1 MLSPMY
7 LESEPLTCASPK
19 RKQKFPKPFRKE
31 IYDENLPKFV
41 SSHNAPGMLHV
52 GGCASRSRS
61 REDSQPQSGS
71 TERYHAAIATRICNV
86 SSPAGSCQF
95 RGSWRSWLHSKPNI
109 RRPSRNWCFFKP
121 STPSASRTNALI
133 TTRTGHEVS
142 LALVSRGAA
151 DRSAPV
157 DYVLKYEPPRSF
169 FIEAS
174 HPSFVIEETKSLDS
188 AELPGASP
196 PQRDAIRPEESM
208 LRDQQT
214 EPPHWE
220 GGQLRVSVGRSTKN
234 GDEVAVAFSV
244 LNASANTIELLPPQ
258 IELTDTTKNR
268 RHTAI
273 KAEPVAIKSY
283 RLTSRRLAP
292 GERADGVVT
301 FERPAF
307 KASSERLMLQVA
319 QVEQVDRP
327 VLAAVSFVPAAKGGA
342 K

>member
-1 MLSPMY
+1 MKICRNLFHLITPLACFALAAAQADLGPGRILSLNLDPQSVTMLELRPGFVTSV
-7 LESEPLTCASPK
+7 
-19 RKQKFPKPFRKE
+19 R
-31 IYDENLPKFV
+31 LPEAV
-41 SSHNAPGMLHV
+41 SSVVLGDPGAFKAEHSE
-52 GGCASRSRS
+52 A
-61 REDSQPQSGS
+61 EPQL
-71 TERYHAAIATRICNV
+71 V
-86 SSPAGSCQF
+86 
-95 RGSWRSWLHSKPNI
+95 
-109 RRPSRNWCFFKP
+109 FFKP
-121 STPSASRTNALI
+121 STSSASRTNALI
-133 TTRTGHEVS
+133 MTRTGHEVS

-169 FIEAS
+169 FIKAS
-174 HPSFVIEETKSLDS
+174 HPSFVIEETKSLDP
-188 AELPGASP
+188 AELAGASP

-292 GERADGVVT
+292 GRGRMGLSLSRDPHS
-301 FERPAF
+301 RP
-307 KASSERLMLQVA
+307 LQSV
-319 QVEQVDRP
+319 
-327 VLAAVSFVPAAKGGA
+327 
-342 K
+342 

>member
-1 MLSPMY
+1 MKI
-7 LESEPLTCASPK
+7 C
-19 RKQKFPKPFRKE
+19 R
-31 IYDENLPKFV
+31 NLFHLITPIACLAVAVAQADLAPGRILNLNLDPQIVTTLQLRPGFVTSVRLPEAV
-41 SSHNAPGMLHV
+41 SSVVLGDPVAFKAEHSEA
-52 GGCASRSRS
+52 
-61 REDSQPQSGS
+61 EPQL
-71 TERYHAAIATRICNV
+71 V
-86 SSPAGSCQF
+86 
-95 RGSWRSWLHSKPNI
+95 
-109 RRPSRNWCFFKP
+109 FFKP
-121 STPSASRTNALI
+121 STLSASRTNALI
-133 TTRTGHEVS
+133 TTRTGREVS

-157 DYVLKYEPPRSF
+157 DYVLKYEPQRSF

-188 AELPGASP
+188 AKLPGASP
-196 PQRDAIRPEESM
+196 PQQNAIDPEESM
-208 LRDQQT
+208 LRDQKT

-244 LNASANTIELLPPQ
+244 LNASLKTIELLPPQ

-268 RHTAI
+268 HHKAI

-283 RLTSRRLAP
+283 RLTSRKLAP
-292 GERADGVVT
+292 GERADGVAM

-327 VLAAVSFVPAAKGGA
+327 VLVALSFVPAANGGA
-342 K
+342 R

>member
-1 MLSPMY
+1 
-7 LESEPLTCASPK
+7 
-19 RKQKFPKPFRKE
+19 
-31 IYDENLPKFV
+31 V
-41 SSHNAPGMLHV
+41 
-52 GGCASRSRS
+52 
-61 REDSQPQSGS
+61 
-71 TERYHAAIATRICNV
+71 
-86 SSPAGSCQF
+86 
-95 RGSWRSWLHSKPNI
+95 
-109 RRPSRNWCFFKP
+109 
-121 STPSASRTNALI
+121 
-133 TTRTGHEVS
+133 
-142 LALVSRGAA
+142 
-151 DRSAPV
+151 PV

-174 HPSFVIEETKSLDS
+174 HPSFVIEETKNLDS

-196 PQRDAIRPEESM
+196 PQRDAIGPEESM

-214 EPPHWE
+214 APPHWE

-268 RHTAI
+268 HHKAI

-283 RLTSRRLAP
+283 RLTSRKLAP
-292 GERADGVVT
+292 GERADGVAM

-327 VLAAVSFVPAAKGGA
+327 VLVAVSFVPAAKGGTR
-342 K
+342 

>member
-1 MLSPMY
+1 M
-7 LESEPLTCASPK
+7 
-19 RKQKFPKPFRKE
+19 
-31 IYDENLPKFV
+31 
-41 SSHNAPGMLHV
+41 
-52 GGCASRSRS
+52 
-61 REDSQPQSGS
+61 
-71 TERYHAAIATRICNV
+71 
-86 SSPAGSCQF
+86 
-95 RGSWRSWLHSKPNI
+95 
-109 RRPSRNWCFFKP
+109 
-121 STPSASRTNALI
+121 
-133 TTRTGHEVS
+133 
-142 LALVSRGAA
+142 
-151 DRSAPV
+151 
-157 DYVLKYEPPRSF
+157 
-169 FIEAS
+169 
-174 HPSFVIEETKSLDS
+174 IEETKSLDS

-196 PQRDAIRPEESM
+196 PQRDAIGPEESM

-268 RHTAI
+268 HHTAI

-292 GERADGVVT
+292 GERADGVAT

>member
-1 MLSPMY
+1 MKICRNLFHLITPLACIAVAAAQADLAPGRILS
-7 LESEPLTCASPK
+7 L
-19 RKQKFPKPFRKE
+19 
-31 IYDENLPKFV
+31 NLDPQSVTTLQLRPGFVTSVRLPEAV
-41 SSHNAPGMLHV
+41 SSVVLGDPGAFKAEHSE
-52 GGCASRSRS
+52 A
-61 REDSQPQSGS
+61 EPQL
-71 TERYHAAIATRICNV
+71 V
-86 SSPAGSCQF
+86 
-95 RGSWRSWLHSKPNI
+95 
-109 RRPSRNWCFFKP
+109 FFKP

-133 TTRTGHEVS
+133 TTRTGREVS

-169 FIEAS
+169 FIKAS
-174 HPSFVIEETKSLDS
+174 HPSFVIEETKSLDP

-196 PQRDAIRPEESM
+196 PQRDAIGPEESM

-220 GGQLRVSVGRSTKN
+220 GGRLRVSVGRSAKN

-268 RHTAI
+268 HHKAI

-292 GERADGVVT
+292 GERADGVAT

-319 QVEQVDRP
+319 QVEQVDHP